1 MRLPTIIN
9 FLVPGR
15 PLSSKSNR
23 IPRVQSEYL
32 LSSSNASNVGI
43 VPGIFLNGWLAA
55 KYGYRKVI
63 IVALFFLNAFIFITF
78 FAPNKPVLVVGQILC
93 GFSWGVFA
101 TIGPAYASEIVP
113 LQLRGYLTSYV
124 NLCCKH
130 FASISNMQ
138 LLTYRRG
145 HWPIHR
151 CRCAQRSCR
160 QNRPMVLSHPICRPM
175 GMARTPH
182 DCLFLRSRIALVHGP
197 QQQARLSPTHPQAH
211 LNQHQRRR
219 NQRNTSHDGP
229 HRGNRNPTRQRSIAN
244 ILPPML

>member
-1 MRLPTIIN
+1 MRRPTIIN

-15 PLSSKSNR
+15 LLSSKSNWMVWTKSR
-23 IPRVQSEYL
+23 YL
-32 LSSSNASNVGI
+32 LLSSNASNVGI

-124 NLCCKH
+124 NLCCEQSAP
-130 FASISNMQ
+130 FSDTA
-138 LLTYRRG
+138 T
-145 HWPIHR
+145 
-151 CRCAQRSCR
+151 
-160 QNRPMVLSHPICRPM
+160 
-175 GMARTPH
+175 
-182 DCLFLRSRIALVHGP
+182 D
-197 QQQARLSPTHPQAH
+197 
-211 LNQHQRRR
+211 
-219 NQRNTSHDGP
+219 TS
-229 HRGNRNPTRQRSIAN
+229 
-244 ILPPML
+244 